1 MWFGKATQTS
11 TKSLKCTPVVRTL
24 LGAIKQMKGHL
35 AHPLGITSMMCFFNQ
50 SHGEQQLP
58 TQCEVPDG
66 QSHLRFQIAVN
77 LSMERY
83 ALMFGLNNFIA
94 LVIQTILTV
103 VVVDSRGLGLNIVTQ
118 VCTVNLLP
126 FH

>member
-1 MWFGKATQTS
+1 
-11 TKSLKCTPVVRTL
+11 
-24 LGAIKQMKGHL
+24 MKHHL
-35 AHPLGITSMMCFFNQ
+35 AHPSGITSMMRF
-50 SHGEQQLP
+50 SIKRMEKQLP

>member
-1 MWFGKATQTS
+1 MVWKSNTDKYKVTEMHSSSQDPAGSNQTDEAPFSPPFGY
-11 TKSLKCTPVVRTL
+11 
-24 LGAIKQMKGHL
+24 HL
-35 AHPLGITSMMCFFNQ
+35 YDAFLYQPHE
-50 SHGEQQLP
+50 EQQLP
-58 TQCEVPDG
+58 TQCEVPDS